1 MQEKNKP
8 MNKSSTVKAVD
19 GLELKVGSPAHR
31 QKFPERYG
39 YNYTSSLDQALYPK
53 LGTAPSEKQII
64 KWKLEESPV
73 EIVKNPH
80 MKKAITDAE
89 IQKKLDKLRGPHMW
103 NQIYDDMS
111 PHEKGSHNAE
121 QRKKGYDG
129 KTGDPINKV
138 DDSGPVKYDKNG
150 YPDKATPEQFA
161 AAAYRLERHRQMT
174 GEPDKPKTKLKK
186 INPFSGIKIP
196 IPTVN
201 FSLLRDP
208 KREEREAA
216 LEKMRVSAFT
226 RSSTDKD
233 QGIGSLAN
241 ATGRKLRATAAK
253 DSWTKNRE
261 TIYEK

>member
-1 MQEKNKP
+1 MIRKP
-8 MNKSSTVKAVD
+8 VKD
-19 GLELKVGSPAHR
+19 GLGNNGRDYIFNHAENKFEHKDDLIHESSSVVKPKDPKVGSPEHKLKNP
-31 QKFPERYG
+31 QLYG
-39 YNYTSSLDQALYPK
+39 YRHVPKIEQALYPK
-53 LGTAPSEKQII
+53 LGTAPSEIAAA
-64 KWKLEESPV
+64 
-73 EIVKNPH
+73 
-80 MKKAITDAE
+80 KKILNE
-89 IQKKLDKLRGPHMW
+89 
-103 NQIYDDMS
+103 Y
-111 PHEKGSHNAE
+111 
-121 QRKKGYDG
+121 
-129 KTGDPINKV
+129 
-138 DDSGPVKYDKNG
+138 GPVKYDKNG